1 MSQKIRLC
9 YGVPFDE
16 TSDARHHSR
25 PYAFFD
31 REERSNTL
39 IFKPGMGSASVK
51 LAVPD
56 GANTELRTRLFT
68 NSGQQQRSFVF
79 SLRGMTKPHETRYF
93 PVLRADSHV
102 NGSRGNT
109 PLESSFP

>member
-1 MSQKIRLC
+1 M
-9 YGVPFDE
+9 PFDE

-25 PYAFFD
+25 ALRVLD
-31 REERSNTL
+31 REERSHTL
-39 IFKPGMGSASVK
+39 IFKPGVGSASLK

-56 GANTELRTRLFT
+56 GANTKLRTRLFT
-68 NSGQQQRSFVF
+68 NSGQQRRSFVF
-79 SLRGMTKPHETRYF
+79 SLRGMTKPRETRYF